1 MRKAIRRSQEPASS
15 SRHRTPGRTA
25 TTFGGAE
32 NDMPGTWLTGGHPAG
47 ASRADTGGTR
57 RWQAV
62 LLALTDGDGSDTA
75 GADSFAEL
83 ERLAATDGID
93 VADRVMQ
100 ARDRPDPATY
110 LGSGKVGELA
120 ELVEARQADL
130 VIADGE
136 LTAAQIRNLEDGIEA
151 PVVDR
156 TGLIL
161 DIFGEH
167 ARSSEGKAQVE
178 LAQLAYEL
186 PRLRGQGREM
196 SRIGGGRVAGGAGIG
211 VRGRGEMRLE
221 IQRRHLRRRMRTLRE
236 QVRRTARR
244 REVTRGRRMRDR
256 VPSVAITGY
265 TNAGK
270 SVLLNRLA
278 GADAEV
284 ADVLFATLDPL
295 VRQVRSPDGLTY
307 TLTDTVGFVRRLP
320 HQLVDAFRSTLEEV
334 ARADLALHVVD
345 ASSAQATQ
353 HITAVRGVLKEIG
366 AQDVPELLV
375 LNKADL
381 AEPEQMTTL
390 RRLHPG
396 AVVVSAR
403 TGEGLDNLRKALRHR
418 LSAQFPP
425 VPAHTATPA
434 GGEGSM

>member
-1 MRKAIRRSQEPASS
+1 
-15 SRHRTPGRTA
+15 
-25 TTFGGAE
+25 
-32 NDMPGTWLTGGHPAG
+32 MPGTWLTGAHPGTAT
-47 ASRADTGGTR
+47 RADDAGR
-57 RWQAV
+57 RQWRAI
-62 LLALTDGDGSDTA
+62 LLGLADRDGSAPA
-75 GADSFAEL
+75 GADSLDEL

-93 VADRVMQ
+93 VADRMVQ
-100 ARDRPDPATY
+100 VRDRPDPATY
-110 LGSGKVGELA
+110 LGSGKVRELA
-120 ELVEARQADL
+120 ERVEADHADL

-136 LTAAQIRNLEDGIEA
+136 LTPAQVRGLEDGLGVR
-151 PVVDR
+151 VVDR

-161 DIFGEH
+161 DIFAEH
-167 ARSSEGKAQVE
+167 ARSFEGKAQVE

-186 PRLRGQGREM
+186 PRLRGHGREM
-196 SRIGGGRVAGGAGIG
+196 SRIGGGRVAGGAGMG

-244 REVTRGRRMRDR
+244 REVTRRRRARDR

-270 SVLLNRLA
+270 SALLNRLA

-295 VRQVRSPDGLTY
+295 VRQVRTRDGLTY

-334 ARADLALHVVD
+334 TQADLALHVVD
-345 ASSAQATQ
+345 ASSPEATE
-353 HITAVRGVLKEIG
+353 HIATVRRVLRDIG
-366 AQDVPELLV
+366 ADGVPELLV

-381 AEPEQMTTL
+381 AEPEAVAVL
-390 RRLHPG
+390 RRLHPD

-403 TGEGLDNLRKALRHR
+403 TGQGLDGLREVLRERVRAL
-418 LSAQFPP
+418 LPSAA
-425 VPAHTATPA
+425 PADR
-434 GGEGSM
+434 GRIS

>member
-1 MRKAIRRSQEPASS
+1 VGAASL
-15 SRHRTPGRTA
+15 
-25 TTFGGAE
+25 
-32 NDMPGTWLTGGHPAG
+32 D
-47 ASRADTGGTR
+47 
-57 RWQAV
+57 
-62 LLALTDGDGSDTA
+62 
-75 GADSFAEL
+75 EL

-93 VADRVMQ
+93 VADRIVQ
-100 ARDRPDPATY
+100 VRDRPDPATY
-110 LGSGKVGELA
+110 LGSGKVSELA
-120 ELVEARQADL
+120 QLAETRHADL

-136 LTAAQIRNLEDGIEA
+136 LTPAQVRGLEDGTGKR
-151 PVVDR
+151 VVDR

-161 DIFGEH
+161 DIFAEH

-186 PRLRGQGREM
+186 PRLRGHGREL

-221 IQRRHLRRRMRTLRE
+221 IQRRHLRRRMRALRE

-244 REVTRGRRMRDR
+244 REVTRRRRTRDR

-270 SVLLNRLA
+270 SALLNRLA

-295 VRQVRSPDGLTY
+295 VRQVSTPDGVTY

-334 ARADLALHVVD
+334 TRADLALHVVD
-345 ASSAQATQ
+345 ASSPDAAEHIATVR
-353 HITAVRGVLKEIG
+353 AVLRDIG
-366 AQDVPELLV
+366 ADGVPELLV
-375 LNKADL
+375 LNKADI
-381 AEPEQMTTL
+381 AEPEAVAVL
-390 RRLHPG
+390 RHRRPD
-396 AVVVSAR
+396 AVAVSAR
-403 TGEGLDNLRKALRHR
+403 TGQGLDDLREVLRARVQELAPHHE
-418 LSAQFPP
+418 AGVP
-425 VPAHTATPA
+425 VDT
-434 GGEGSM
+434 EGSR

>member
-1 MRKAIRRSQEPASS
+1 
-15 SRHRTPGRTA
+15 
-25 TTFGGAE
+25 
-32 NDMPGTWLTGGHPAG
+32 MPGTWLTGERP
-47 ASRADTGGTR
+47 GTTSVAAAEPR
-57 RWQAV
+57 RWRAV
-62 LLALTDGDGSDTA
+62 LLAIGHRD
-75 GADSFAEL
+75 GADSAVADSLDEL
-83 ERLAATDGID
+83 ERLAATDGIE
-93 VADRVMQ
+93 VVDRTVQ
-100 ARDRPDPATY
+100 VRRRPDPATY
-110 LGSGKVGELA
+110 LGSGKVQELA
-120 ELVEARQADL
+120 ELVGTRQADL
-130 VIADGE
+130 VIVDGE
-136 LTAAQIRNLEDGIEA
+136 LTPAQVRGLEDRVGA
-151 PVVDR
+151 RVVDR

-186 PRLRGQGREM
+186 PRLRGHGREM
-196 SRIGGGRVAGGAGIG
+196 SRIGGGRTAGGAGIG

-221 IQRRHLRRRMRTLRE
+221 IRRRHLRRRMRTLNE

-244 REVTRGRRMRDR
+244 REVTRRRRLRER

-270 SVLLNRLA
+270 SALLNRLA

-295 VRQVRSPDGLTY
+295 VRRLRIPDGPTC
-307 TLTDTVGFVRRLP
+307 TLTDTVGFVRHLP

-345 ASSAQATQ
+345 ASSPQATE
-353 HITAVRGVLKEIG
+353 HIATVHQVLRDIG

-381 AEPEQMTTL
+381 AEPGHLAVL
-390 RRLHPG
+390 RRLHPA

-403 TGEGLDNLRKALRHR
+403 TGEGLDALREALRDR
-418 LSAQFPP
+418 LNALSPP
-425 VPAHTATPA
+425 PAVRTGRPA
-434 GGEGSM
+434 GAEGAP